1 MAVYTPIKGQE
12 EDNGDRN
19 KSLKSNDEGGHVDD
33 DEAVDENKSFILP
46 THSRQQDDVQRQKQQ
61 RLVSLD
67 VFRGL
72 TVAVMFPVTFS
83 IFIFDNFLQLLLF
96 LL

>member
-33 DEAVDENKSFILP
+33 DEAVDENKSPPYSFKAA
-46 THSRQQDDVQRQKQQ
+46 R
-61 RLVSLD
+61 
-67 VFRGL
+67 
-72 TVAVMFPVTFS
+72 
-83 IFIFDNFLQLLLF
+83 
-96 LL
+96 